1 MFGYRSD
8 GKKVKNI
15 PPFFK
20 LIPHIMKKRND
31 SQVYYSEDISITA
44 LDEYIDK
51 KAEQGIKLSYMSI
64 IYAALIRLI
73 SQRPKLNR
81 FVMNGTT
88 YSRNNIFIS
97 LAIKKELSDEGIETT
112 IKLPFTGNENIFE
125 INDKLLSAISEN
137 KSDLNSNSTDKEY
150 L

>member
-88 YSRNNIFIS
+88 DR
-97 LAIKKELSDEGIETT
+97 
-112 IKLPFTGNENIFE
+112 
-125 INDKLLSAISEN
+125 
-137 KSDLNSNSTDKEY
+137 KSVV
-150 L
+150 

>member
-51 KAEQGIKLSYMSI
+51 
-64 IYAALIRLI
+64 
-73 SQRPKLNR
+73 
-81 FVMNGTT
+81 
-88 YSRNNIFIS
+88 
-97 LAIKKELSDEGIETT
+97 
-112 IKLPFTGNENIFE
+112 
-125 INDKLLSAISEN
+125 
-137 KSDLNSNSTDKEY
+137 
-150 L
+150 